1 MFDKREAISAG
12 NINGDGGV
20 VRKDNTS
27 DDGGKKN
34 DKKKS
39 VCANCSKPWDRY
51 IGKRKCY
58 TCGVPVLV
66 CDTCLSIQ
74 SSTSAKKKK
83 KEAGKEKEK
92 EEDVVKPKVSIKEV
106 ERIRCPLC
114 VEEGVTV
121 PAADVEY
128 TDNGVRNRPSSSS
141 FSEGGGPSLSVCP
154 PVVDEKTKDKKK
166 MNDNNTNEKKTA
178 KSVLKWGGGHATKKK
193 EKRKWSKKLCQF
205 GSECVRKDCFFYHPE
220 RKHGKNV

>member
-1 MFDKREAISAG
+1 M
-12 NINGDGGV
+12 

-141 FSEGGGPSLSVCP
+141 FTEGGGPSLSVCP
-154 PVVDEKTKDKKK
+154 PVVDEKKKDKKK
-166 MNDNNTNEKKTA
+166 TDDNSTNEKKTA

>member
-1 MFDKREAISAG
+1 M
-12 NINGDGGV
+12 

-83 KEAGKEKEK
+83 KKAGKEKE
-92 EEDVVKPKVSIKEV
+92 EQGLKPKVSIEEV
-106 ERIRCPLC
+106 DRIRCPLC

-121 PAADVEY
+121 PAADDEY
-128 TDNGVRNRPSSSS
+128 TDNGVRNRPS
-141 FSEGGGPSLSVCP
+141 
-154 PVVDEKTKDKKK
+154 
-166 MNDNNTNEKKTA
+166 
-178 KSVLKWGGGHATKKK
+178 
-193 EKRKWSKKLCQF
+193 
-205 GSECVRKDCFFYHPE
+205 
-220 RKHGKNV
+220 